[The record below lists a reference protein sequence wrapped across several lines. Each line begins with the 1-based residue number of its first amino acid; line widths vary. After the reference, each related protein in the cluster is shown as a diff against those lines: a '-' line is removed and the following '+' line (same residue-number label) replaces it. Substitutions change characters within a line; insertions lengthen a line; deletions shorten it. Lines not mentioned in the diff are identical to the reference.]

1 MMRSLKYL
9 IVFIFFV
16 SCGYT
21 PIYQTDQISKFKLGI
36 INHSGDK
43 KIGRELLNNLQRFKD
58 KKSNN
63 IFDIYLTSE
72 KRESIVSKNKKG
84 DPSSYKIEL
93 EINLDLV
100 GKKDGK
106 KLSKKFVKGTTYN
119 SIDNNFE
126 LNRYKKKLEKNLTTQ
141 ILQDIN
147 SFFGLLQNDL

>member
-1 MMRSLKYL
+1 MKSLKYL

-21 PIYQTDQISKFKLGI
+21 PIYQTDQISKFKLEI

-63 IFDIYLTSE
+63 VFDIYLTSV
-72 KRESIVSKNKKG
+72 KRESIISKDKKG

-93 EINLDLV
+93 EIILDLI
-100 GKKDGK
+100 GKNND
-106 KLSKKFVKGTTYN
+106 KKFSRKFIKGITYN
-119 SIDNNFE
+119 SMDNNFE
-126 LNRYKKKLEKNLTTQ
+126 LNRYKKKLEKNLTSQ
-141 ILQDIN
+141 ILQEINNFLGIVGNDI
-147 SFFGLLQNDL
+147 

>member
-1 MMRSLKYL
+1 MKSLKYL
-9 IVFIFFV
+9 IVFIFFA

-106 KLSKKFVKGTTYN
+106 KLSKKFKKGTTYN

>member
-1 MMRSLKYL
+1 MKSLKYL
-9 IVFIFFV
+9 IIFIFFV

-21 PIYQTDQISKFKLGI
+21 PIYQTDEISKFKLGI

-63 IFDIYLTSE
+63 IFDIYLTTI
-72 KRESIVSKNKKG
+72 KRENIVSKDKKG

-93 EINLDLV
+93 EINLDLI
-100 GKKDGK
+100 GKNNDK
-106 KLSKKFVKGTTYN
+106 KFSKKFIKETTYN
-119 SIDNNFE
+119 SIDDNFK
-126 LNRYKKKLEKNLTTQ
+126 LNRYKKKLEKNLTSQ

-147 SFFGLLQNDL
+147 NFFSVIQNDI

>member
-1 MMRSLKYL
+1 MRSLKYL
-9 IVFIFFV
+9 IIFIFFI

-21 PIYQTDQISKFKLGI
+21 PIYQTDEISKFKLGI

-63 IFDIYLTSE
+63 IFDIYLTTI
-72 KRESIVSKNKKG
+72 KRENIVSKDKKG

-93 EINLDLV
+93 EINLDLI
-100 GKKDGK
+100 GKNNDK
-106 KLSKKFVKGTTYN
+106 KFSKKFIKETTYN
-119 SIDNNFE
+119 SIDDNFK
-126 LNRYKKKLEKNLTTQ
+126 LNRYKKKLEKNLTSQ

-147 SFFGLLQNDL
+147 NFFSVIQNDI